1 MILLGFTEKFLEGFA
16 KNRYIWGEITKKD
29 GIPHLPIPGAWTV
42 CGFKRGLGESGGD
55 VFEGTDTTIHTMGKV
70 GGWGILRNGGDLRGG
85 ILKLGVVGDT
95 PLRAM
100 GVVENLKLKANWL
113 QANKLVAKEGEIFVL
128 LKTKFAFQLFLFH
141 WFDFVF
147 RFLDLQSSS
156 QP

>member
-1 MILLGFTEKFLEGFA
+1 
-16 KNRYIWGEITKKD
+16 
-29 GIPHLPIPGAWTV
+29 
-42 CGFKRGLGESGGD
+42 
-55 VFEGTDTTIHTMGKV
+55 MGKV

-95 PLRAM
+95 PLQAM